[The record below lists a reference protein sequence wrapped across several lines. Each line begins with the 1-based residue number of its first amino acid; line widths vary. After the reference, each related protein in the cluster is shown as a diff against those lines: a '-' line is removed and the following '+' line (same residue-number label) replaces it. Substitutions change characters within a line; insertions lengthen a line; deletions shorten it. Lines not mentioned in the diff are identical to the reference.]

1 MSSTSQGQNLGLAA
15 KLVGPSV
22 YSGGDFVN
30 CEITF
35 PGNSDIVKEEYK
47 WLLTGIV
54 GCIIGQCKLDNRQLT
69 TQNQASPK
77 SLSFSTSEW
86 KYNCELNFDAESL
99 FISTLESKS
108 QLICIIPMHV
118 KFIPDNSFKGPANL
132 CAYLPYNLSPS
143 IRGTLFKFAYKVVV
157 AVQVKYLNSDIKTHT
172 IQLPLRVLP
181 SSIMYHSLR
190 LQECDD
196 KKETYSPDLS
206 NPFWVPD
213 TRDKDS
219 CFNFG
224 FDGGFSLQSQQVNSF
239 LFEDTE
245 THTNKSVG
253 QIYSS
258 LSHNVS
264 QCGNSNCSDHSPE
277 KSNEVYIYPSS
288 HMELMNLLACSPPAN
303 FVISTP
309 RGYVGR
315 LSFQRTLYCLGDM
328 VRGYFDFNEAVV
340 KCLSCVIRLESEER
354 FMLHHENPFLLPNCG
369 IKSRRNEVQNCSM
382 GCLPLTKIGQP
393 LCTNF
398 QPLGSTQHT
407 TWTDIKL
414 YCTSKLLLPFTLP
427 IPTNITPQFHSVSL
441 TSPFISLDYRWRLH
455 LELDLISDSSKNDLL
470 DHFQGKSCVKR
481 AYGTVWTI
489 PLKLKTE
496 KFVWDIPIQLVHSN
510 PSVIDNLSDSLK
522 YPVCISDI

>member
-1 MSSTSQGQNLGLAA
+1 MSSTSHEQNLGLAA
-15 KLVGPSV
+15 KLVGSSV

-35 PGNSDIVKEEYK
+35 PGNWDAVKEEYK
-47 WLLTGIV
+47 WSLTGIV
-54 GCIIGQCKLDNRQLT
+54 GCIIGQCKLDNNQLS

-86 KYNCELNFDAESL
+86 KYDCELNFDAESL

-118 KFIPDNSFKGPANL
+118 KVIPNNRLKGPVNL

-172 IQLPLRVLP
+172 IQLPLRILP
-181 SSIMYHSLR
+181 SAIMYHSLR

-196 KKETYSPDLS
+196 KKEAYSPDVS

-213 TRDKDS
+213 TRNKDS

-224 FDGGFSLQSQQVNSF
+224 FDGGFSFQSHKINSF
-239 LFEDTE
+239 SFEDTE
-245 THTNKSVG
+245 THTTKSVG
-253 QIYSS
+253 QIYSA

-264 QCGNSNCSDHSPE
+264 RCENSNCSDHSPE
-277 KSNEVYIYPSS
+277 KSNKVYIYPSS
-288 HMELMNLLACSPPAN
+288 HIELMNLLACSPPAN

-315 LSFQRTLYCLGDM
+315 LSFQR
-328 VRGYFDFNEAVV
+328 
-340 KCLSCVIRLESEER
+340 
-354 FMLHHENPFLLPNCG
+354 
-369 IKSRRNEVQNCSM
+369 
-382 GCLPLTKIGQP
+382 
-393 LCTNF
+393 
-398 QPLGSTQHT
+398 STQHT

-414 YCTSKLLLPFTLP
+414 YCISKLLLPFTLP

-455 LELDLISDSSKNDLL
+455 LELDLISDNNSKNDLL
-470 DHFQGKSCVKR
+470 DHFQGKSCLKR
-481 AYGTVWTI
+481 DYGTVWTI
-489 PLKLKTE
+489 PFNLKTE
-496 KFVWDIPIQLVHSN
+496 KFVWDIPTQLVYSN

-522 YPVCISDI
+522 HPVCISDI